1 MRCFVAIDVPQE
13 VKENVRGLIEGIRH
27 TSRGVRWVPVE
38 NIHVTLKF
46 LGEIPDGTV
55 DKVRARVAEVCG
67 RHEPFTVSVRGT
79 GAFPSIRRPSVLW
92 VGIEVTE
99 EMELLYDETDAS
111 LSELGFTRETRK
123 FSPHL
128 TVARVRDARDIE
140 WTVKEFCTFRETFFG
155 TIPVREVLVMQS
167 VLKPTGAEYRKV
179 HGCAI
184 GTG

>member
-1 MRCFVAIDVPQE
+1 M
-13 VKENVRGLIEGIRH
+13 
-27 TSRGVRWVPVE
+27 
-38 NIHVTLKF
+38 
-46 LGEIPDGTV
+46 
-55 DKVRARVAEVCG
+55 
-67 RHEPFTVSVRGT
+67 
-79 GAFPSIRRPSVLW
+79 
-92 VGIEVTE
+92 GIEVTD
-99 EMELLYDETDAS
+99 EMERLYAETDAS

-179 HGCAI
+179 HGCVI